1 MNVIL
6 LTIKSNDMKI
16 RLLFMSLALL
26 FSVHLYAQSSN
37 SVMIRKEKKMY
48 VSLGVVG
55 GFDMSTILTQSPVEA
70 QFGMRPGFNAGL
82 AANFRFC
89 KRNSRSSAKTG
100 LLAFQPELRY
110 ATMGGN
116 IDNSSLGLHYITV
129 PVMFQVYPTKRFYV
143 EAGPEFAL
151 PIAHTPDNIAVSSFQ
166 MNLIDLQ
173 PNDIMLGVGVGF
185 ILGGFNVGVRYN
197 QGFSDYASNLPWK
210 NSLFQFNLGY
220 LFQLNKN
227 KGTKK
232 IIDF

>member
-1 MNVIL
+1 
-6 LTIKSNDMKI
+6 MKI
-16 RLLFMSLALL
+16 RLFFMSLALL
-26 FSVHLYAQSSN
+26 LSVHVYAQSRY
-37 SVMIRKEKKMY
+37 SVIPRQEKKMY

-55 GFDMSTILTQSPVEA
+55 GFDMSTIMTQHPVEA

-116 IDNSSLGLHYITV
+116 SDESNLGLHYIMV
-129 PVMFQVYPTKRFYV
+129 PVMFQVYPAKMFYV
-143 EAGPEFAL
+143 EVGPEFAL
-151 PIAHTPDNIAVSSFQ
+151 PIAHTPDNIAVSSYQ
-166 MNLIDLQ
+166 MDLTNLQ
-173 PNDIMLGVGVGF
+173 PNDIMLGAGVGLVF
-185 ILGGFNVGVRYN
+185 GGFTVGVRYN

-210 NSLFQFNLGY
+210 NSLLQFNLGY
-220 LFQLNKN
+220 FFPLNKN
-227 KGTKK
+227 KRSKT